1 MEFENNLMK
10 ILWMNRL
17 LLQPWEFEMVESEV
31 MMMKLEMDGR
41 LMFVMESMTM

>member
-10 ILWMNRL
+10 ILWMNHL
-17 LLQPWEFEMVESEV
+17 WLQPWEFVIVESEV
-31 MMMKLEMDGR
+31 VMMKPEMDGR